1 MAMGTL
7 RRRAPIAIPLFLLL
21 SSCGGGGS
29 TGPNPTSNKLAF
41 TAQPSGTS
49 VGGVVTPAVQVA
61 VQNSSGVTVT
71 SSTDPITIVL
81 GSNPGGGTLSGTT
94 VANAVSGV
102 ATFADLGVNASGVG
116 YTLVASS
123 GTLTGATSSP
133 FDVFGSATQ
142 IAKNAGDSQTG
153 AVSTAVS
160 TPPSV
165 IVRDAGNVPVPGV
178 PVTFGVASGGG
189 TVSPTTPVN
198 TDQNGIAAVT
208 SWILGPSV
216 GQNTLTATASSLA
229 GSPLTFT
236 ATGSNTVTISV
247 VNNQF
252 QPAMKTVGVGTTVR
266 WVWATGAGPH
276 TVTPD
281 ATEPPRSG
289 NPVSAPFSYE
299 HTFDTPGTYRYYCE
313 VHGGPAGFGMSGTI
327 TVQ

>member
-1 MAMGTL
+1 MAGGTL
-7 RRRAPIAIPLFLLL
+7 RRRAPIAVPALLLL
-21 SSCGGGGS
+21 SSCGGGGG
-29 TGPNPTSNKLAF
+29 TGPSPTPTKLAF
-41 TAQPSGTS
+41 TVQPTATS
-49 VGGVVTPAVQVA
+49 LGGVITPAVQVA
-61 VQNSSGVTVT
+61 VQNSSGITVT

-81 GSNPGGGTLSGTT
+81 GSNPGGGALSGTS

-102 ATFADLGVNASGVG
+102 GTFADLGVSAPGTG

-133 FDVFGSATQ
+133 FNVFGTATQ
-142 IAKNAGDSQTG
+142 IAQNGGDNQNAP
-153 AVSTAVS
+153 VSTGVS

-178 PVTFGVASGGG
+178 PVTFAVASGGG

-198 TDQNGIAAVT
+198 TDDNGIAVIT
-208 SWILGPSV
+208 SWILGPNP

-236 ATGSNTVTISV
+236 ATGVNVALISV

-252 QPAMKTVGVGTTVR
+252 QPANKTVSVGATVR
-266 WVWATGAGPH
+266 WVWANGAGPH
-276 TVTPD
+276 NVSPD
-281 ATEPPRSG
+281 ATEPLRSG
-289 NPVSAPFSYE
+289 NPVSAPASYE
-299 HTFDTPGTYRYYCE
+299 YTFNTPGTYHYHCE
-313 VHGGPAGFGMSGTI
+313 VHGAAGGIGMSGTI